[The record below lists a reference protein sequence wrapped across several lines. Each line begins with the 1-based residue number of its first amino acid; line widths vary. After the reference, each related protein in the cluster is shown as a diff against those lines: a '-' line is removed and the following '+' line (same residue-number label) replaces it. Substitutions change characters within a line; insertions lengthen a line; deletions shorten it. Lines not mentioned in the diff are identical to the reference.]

1 MAQAMIVAVPKEAAS
16 KERRVALVPET
27 VAKFVK
33 LGAKVRVE
41 RGAGEAAAFPDEAYE
56 KAGATLTGDRRALVA
71 DATVVVGVGRPGADL
86 LSAVAPGTVIV
97 GFFNP
102 LGDPSYVETL
112 AHAGVTALAMEMIP
126 RITRAQSMDAL
137 SSQSNIAG
145 YKAVLLAAATLPKFF
160 PMLTT
165 AAGTIPP
172 AKVLVLGAG
181 VAGLQAIATARR
193 LGAVVSGYD
202 VRAAVKEQVQSLGAH
217 FLEFDLG
224 GDAEGTGGY
233 AKELTPEQQ
242 ERQRA
247 WMVDQIGANDVVIT
261 TALVPGRKAPVL
273 VSEAAVAAMK
283 PGSVIVDIAAEAGGN
298 CALTVPDQVVTTSQ
312 RRNDRRDDESAVDD
326 AQRRQPALLAQRL
339 RVAVAWIA
347 DGELKV
353 DMDDDVAKGACV
365 AYAGAARGRKLI
377 VIDVSHYLTLLTV
390 LLLAVFVGF
399 EVISKVPTTLHT
411 PLMSA
416 TNAIHGIVLAGA
428 IVIVAQLFGA
438 GADDGPLTVLA
449 IAAVTLGA
457 INVFGGFAVTERMLQ
472 MFKGKDRGK

>member
-1 MAQAMIVAVPKEAAS
+1 MIVAVPREASS

-33 LGAKVRVE
+33 AGAPVAVQ
-41 RGAGEAAAFPDEAYE
+41 RGAGSEAAFPDALYE
-56 KAGATLTGDRRALVA
+56 QAGATMMDDAPSTVA
-71 DATVVVGVGRPGADL
+71 NAGVVITVGRPSDEILAAL
-86 LSAVAPGTVIV
+86 KPGTVVV

-102 LGDPSYVETL
+102 LGDPSYVDRL
-112 AHAGVTALAMEMIP
+112 KAAGVTALAMEMIP

-145 YKAVLLAAATLPKFF
+145 YKAVLLGAAALPKFF

-202 VRAAVKEQVQSLGAH
+202 VRAAVKEQVQSLGAT

-224 GDAEGTGGY
+224 ADAEGTGGY

-247 WMVDQIGANDVVIT
+247 WMVEQIGINDVVIT
-261 TALVPGRKAPVL
+261 TALVPGRKAPLL
-273 VSEAAVAAMK
+273 VSEAAVAAMR
-283 PGSVIVDIAAEAGGN
+283 PGSVIVDLAAESGGN
-298 CALTVPDQVVTTSQ
+298 CALTVADQIVTSPNGVTIVGTTNLPGTMPYHASQ
-312 RRNDRRDDESAVDD
+312 LYSRNVY
-326 AQRRQPALLAQRL
+326 ALLSP
-339 RVAVAWIA
+339 WMK
-347 DGELKV
+347 DGNLTV

-365 AYAGAARGRKLI
+365 AHQGAVAAGG
-377 VIDVSHYLTLLTV
+377 
-390 LLLAVFVGF
+390 
-399 EVISKVPTTLHT
+399 
-411 PLMSA
+411 SA
-416 TNAIHGIVLAGA
+416 
-428 IVIVAQLFGA
+428 
-438 GADDGPLTVLA
+438 
-449 IAAVTLGA
+449 
-457 INVFGGFAVTERMLQ
+457 
-472 MFKGKDRGK
+472 K